1 MSEQEETEQVNTPR
15 WLGGPALSVWNAT
28 LQLQR
33 ILLVVCGVA
42 LTLLICLQVFTRY
55 VMGISI
61 LGIEE
66 IACFSAVWM
75 YFIGSAHGAWE
86 RGHISASLVELIA
99 PRGPVNRFMKVL
111 ASVLTVVIAGWM
123 TVWAWDYFNFSLRR
137 GSTSPDTGIVLAWVH
152 VIMPITLALMTLY
165 WTVEAFGTIRSL
177 FSGEDDK

>member
-75 YFIGSAHGAWE
+75 YFIGSAHGAWNAATS
-86 RGHISASLVELIA
+86 RRASSSCLHRAV
-99 PRGPVNRFMKVL
+99 PST
-111 ASVLTVVIAGWM
+111 AS
-123 TVWAWDYFNFSLRR
+123 
-137 GSTSPDTGIVLAWVH
+137 
-152 VIMPITLALMTLY
+152 
-165 WTVEAFGTIRSL
+165 
-177 FSGEDDK
+177 

>member
-1 MSEQEETEQVNTPR
+1 MSEQEQAGPVNTPR
-15 WLGGPALSVWNAT
+15 WLGGPALSLWNGT
-28 LQLQR
+28 LYLQR
-33 ILLVVCGVA
+33 FLLVVCGVA

-86 RGHISASLVELIA
+86 RGHISASLVDLFA
-99 PRGPVNRFMKVL
+99 PTGPANRFMKAF
-111 ASVLTVVIAGWM
+111 ASILTVIIAAWM
-123 TVWAWDYFNFSLRR
+123 TVWAWDYFSFSLKR
-137 GSTSPDTGIVLAWVH
+137 GSSSPDTGIILAWVH

-165 WTVEAFGTIRSL
+165 WTVEAFSMVRSL
-177 FSGEDDK
+177 LTGEDEK